1 MCAGARVVEAVRE
14 RARDKG
20 GLFDTIHVRRGGE
33 QSTCNPRHAIFLT
46 LWLQLIHPVPSIF
59 TDFQYKKTRLEAKEL
74 IKKSKDRLA
83 EGGVLYIATDE
94 RDKSFFEPFRE
105 HYDIVFLDDFKHLL
119 KGINT
124 K

>member
-33 QSTCNPRHAIFLT
+33 QSTSSIFLT

-74 IKKSKDRLA
+74 IKKSKDRLT

>member
-33 QSTCNPRHAIFLT
+33 QSMSMPLFNVMASTYT
-46 LWLQLIHPVPSIF
+46 STVPFII

-74 IKKSKDRLA
+74 IKKSKNRLT

-105 HYDIVFLDDFKHLL
+105 HYDIVFLDDFEHLL